1 MVDDVTAALR
11 SASQRRGGEH
21 GDFVVEVSSS
31 GPGAFTG
38 KINYRLNGIRFAVAK
53 LDVAAGREFPFEPDV
68 LVPDPVVQ
76 IDDVRPMSGVR
87 AYPVAA
93 HLADKVAAMYEM
105 HGASGASPS
114 TRSHDLADIVI
125 LSRCAIVDAREL
137 RAAVRAQEA
146 RRGVAVPS
154 PLELPSA
161 LWRRSYP
168 SRLVGAGLP
177 AELSDVDAAL
187 AEADRFLGAVL
198 DGRVQSGTWD
208 PQRREWRSG
217 AQ

>member
-1 MVDDVTAALR
+1 
-11 SASQRRGGEH
+11 
-21 GDFVVEVSSS
+21 
-31 GPGAFTG
+31 
-38 KINYRLNGIRFAVAK
+38 
-53 LDVAAGREFPFEPDV
+53 
-68 LVPDPVVQ
+68 
-76 IDDVRPMSGVR
+76 
-87 AYPVAA
+87 
-93 HLADKVAAMYEM
+93 
-105 HGASGASPS
+105 
-114 TRSHDLADIVI
+114 
-125 LSRCAIVDAREL
+125 
-137 RAAVRAQEA
+137 VRAQEA